1 MAVSG
6 QCRTSNLERIYFDSV
21 KLLITGAAFALNWRN
36 NNAVQQL
43 NYVMRY
49 TSARYNILGKTEHLK
64 FVFFVFF
71 KQTLK
76 KAIKYFEGRIHIK
89 CPIPAN

>member
-1 MAVSG
+1 
-6 QCRTSNLERIYFDSV
+6 
-21 KLLITGAAFALNWRN
+21 
-36 NNAVQQL
+36 
-43 NYVMRY
+43 MRY

-89 CPIPAN
+89 CPIPANWMEFMGAKYLMERRSKTIWKKEKKNWNKKFNNFFKKER

>member
-64 FVFFVFF
+64 FVFFFF
-71 KQTLK
+71 LNKL
-76 KAIKYFEGRIHIK
+76 
-89 CPIPAN
+89 